1 MMKKATTTKPSA
13 CLHCSATTLTRRITT
28 YPVRL
33 TAPQKVAG
41 KIVMVGRVALYQCDT
56 CGYLMPTPAGQ
67 AKVTRCVD
75 RMLIFFLENLP

>member
-13 CLHCSATTLTRRITT
+13 CIQCSATTLTRRITT
-28 YPVRL
+28 FPVRL

-56 CGYLMPTPAGQ
+56 C
-67 AKVTRCVD
+67 
-75 RMLIFFLENLP
+75 